1 MGKLAS
7 LGLLLLVTSAF
18 AFQSPTPPRLPR
30 TSPIAPGPRPNLP
43 PSTPIRSPAPV
54 PISPT
59 RTIASRLANA
69 TEVRQGLGLVP
80 AYERVPGVEAIK
92 IAILDYGFDG
102 IESTRHYLPEN
113 MVVVENYDPA
123 WVKRNQL
130 GDPEFKKPFAPM
142 NAHGRIMAEIVWG
155 VTGFLPRG
163 PQFYLLNANGPTM
176 LRRAVRYAIDA
187 HVDIILFSNV
197 FEGGGHGDGRGPI
210 NRIVADALAAD
221 IIWINAAG
229 NYGGHV
235 YNSRIV
241 VRPDGYLQLNKGNDP
256 TALRFRNLMDENTIT
271 ITLTWNDYRDQEDAG
286 TDKDLDL
293 YVEDADGKRVGT
305 SEKKQVF
312 GSAPTG
318 PEESRNPRERVV
330 LAELPAQPD
339 RDYRIRIRTK
349 KNNFKPQDELRILV
363 AGNRA
368 GIVDRQSNQF
378 VDGVQFLDASG
389 SGEIYPPADNA
400 LVLAVGDSDTASSV
414 GPTADR
420 RVKPDVVIEDSR
432 AYFSNGEVLV
442 GASNAAA
449 YFAGVAALMKA
460 VEPGLRTRHLLWFA
474 HYGRAIKPT
483 GAAQQVTT
491 TTANGKTVKV
501 VEGARVRRVWSTPTL
516 QELKQQIQ
524 NDCK

>member
-18 AFQSPTPPRLPR
+18 ALQAPTPPRLPR
-30 TSPIAPGPRPNLP
+30 TTPPTPVPQRTPAAPVPLPRPN
-43 PSTPIRSPAPV
+43 PAPV
-54 PISPT
+54 
-59 RTIASRLANA
+59 RAIASRLANA
-69 TEVRQGLGLVP
+69 AEVRQRLGLIP
-80 AYERVPGVEAIK
+80 AYEKLPAVESIK

-102 IESTRHYLPEN
+102 IESARRYLPEN
-113 MVVVENYDPA
+113 TVVVENYDPA
-123 WVKRNQL
+123 WVQRQQL
-130 GDPEFKKPFAPM
+130 GDPEFKKPFAPL

-155 VTGFLPRG
+155 ITGFQPHGPR
-163 PQFYLLNANGPTM
+163 FYLLNANGPTM
-176 LRRAVRYAIDA
+176 LRRAVRYAIEA
-187 HVDIILFSNV
+187 KVDIILFSNV
-197 FEGGGHGDGRGPI
+197 FEGGGFGDGRGPI
-210 NRIVADALAAD
+210 NRIVAEALAAD

-235 YNSRIV
+235 FNSRIV
-241 VRPDGYLQLNKGNDP
+241 VRPDGYLQLNKGSDP
-256 TALRFRNLMDENTIT
+256 TALRFRNLLDENTIT

-293 YVEDADGKRVGT
+293 YIEDADGRRVGT
-305 SEKKQVF
+305 GEKKQVF
-312 GSAPTG
+312 GNAPTG

-339 RDYRIRIRTK
+339 RDYRIRIRAK
-349 KNNFKPQDELRILV
+349 KNNFGPSDELRVLV
-363 AGNRA
+363 AGSRA

-389 SGEIYPPADNA
+389 SGEIYPPADNP
-400 LVLAVGDSDTASSV
+400 LVLTVGDGDSASSV
-414 GPTADR
+414 GPTSDR

-474 HYGRAIKPT
+474 HYGLAQKPS

-491 TTANGKTVKV
+491 TSANGATVKV
-501 VEGARVRRVWSTPTL
+501 VEGTRVRRVWLTPTHR
-516 QELKQQIQ
+516 ELRQQIQ
-524 NDCK
+524 KDGR